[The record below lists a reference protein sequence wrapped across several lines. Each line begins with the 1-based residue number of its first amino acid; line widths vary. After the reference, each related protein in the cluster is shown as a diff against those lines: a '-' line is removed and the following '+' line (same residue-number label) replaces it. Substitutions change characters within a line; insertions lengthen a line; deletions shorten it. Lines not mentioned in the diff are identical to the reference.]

1 MSKVNVYSE
10 SGEVVA
16 SVEYN
21 SNLDFYDGSN
31 YTCGSTGRH
40 QGLTKLKDGR
50 YVLIHGTEWEG
61 ERNTAEVVTADEALQ
76 AILSSDNDELLEE
89 SRFSELKAMS
99 EDMTEEDDEE

>member
-16 SVEYN
+16 RVEYN

-50 YVLIHGTEWEG
+50 YVLIRGTEWEG
-61 ERNTAEVVTADEALQ
+61 ERDTAELVTADEALQ

>member
-16 SVEYN
+16 RVEYN
-21 SNLDFYDGSN
+21 SNLDFCDGSN

-50 YVLIHGTEWEG
+50 YVLIRGTEWEG
-61 ERNTAEVVTADEALQ
+61 ERDTAELVTADEALQ

>member
-16 SVEYN
+16 RVEYN

>member
-16 SVEYN
+16 RVEYN

-76 AILSSDNDELLEE
+76 AILSSDNDELLEQP
-89 SRFSELKAMS
+89 RFSELKAMS

>member
-16 SVEYN
+16 RVEYN

-61 ERNTAEVVTADEALQ
+61 EENTAEVVSAEDALQ
-76 AILSSDNDELLEE
+76 AVLSSGNDELLEE

>member
-16 SVEYN
+16 RVEYN

-50 YVLIHGTEWEG
+50 YVLIRGTEWEG
-61 ERNTAEVVTADEALQ
+61 ERDTAELVTADEALQ
-76 AILSSDNDELLEE
+76 AILSSDNDELLEQP
-89 SRFSELKAMS
+89 RFSELKAMS